1 VTRADRYA
9 RFLAIAAVAGV
20 AWLLTP
26 AIFDLDD
33 AYIALHS
40 AQVAVDGADP
50 VFDVS
55 ALTGATSPVYVALLA
70 ALIHTGIPGLL
81 ALRLATAAGAAAY
94 ALALWRLGGALT
106 LSVRHTIALIAL
118 TLGSGLALMQAT
130 NGLET
135 GWALA
140 LSTWLISEAIRRR
153 AFTTAAGA
161 ALLPFLRPDLGPAAV
176 VLFVYACREQP
187 LRGKATCAAIGLLVA
202 APLVLWL
209 HHDTG
214 EWVPQT
220 LQAKAFFYAE
230 MCRPFEEK
238 ALALYTASA
247 NYLLM
252 MAPLAICSLALWRE
266 PLGRSGLAAIALT
279 LAAFLIAFPGG
290 LFHNDSRY
298 LYAIATP
305 WLSLGAAVQF
315 SRRGLL
321 ARTPAIVA
329 LLGIALAARSFLQ
342 PDRAALAEE
351 LRRVSSWV
359 EQHVPREDV
368 VLIHDAGAISV
379 FARHRAVDVVGLKTI
394 ASIEAHRQWTVPSC
408 GRERAHAVAEIARR
422 SHASYAV
429 VASTWDDVFQL
440 RSGLEASGFTM
451 TPLRS
456 PEQEQRGYTVY
467 RLDADTQ

>member
-1 VTRADRYA
+1 M
-9 RFLAIAAVAGV
+9 AVAAV

-33 AYIALHS
+33 AYITLHS

-50 VFDVS
+50 IFDAH
-55 ALTGATSPVYVALLA
+55 ALTGATSPLYVALLA
-70 ALIHTGIPGLL
+70 ALIHLGIPGLL
-81 ALRLATAAGAAAY
+81 ALRVATAGGASAY
-94 ALALWRLGGALT
+94 VLALWRLGGALT

-140 LSTWLISEAIRRR
+140 LSTWLISEAIRGR
-153 AFTTAAGA
+153 AFITAAGA
-161 ALLPFLRPDLGPAAV
+161 ALLPFLRPDLGPAALA
-176 VLFVYACREQP
+176 LFVYAFREQP
-187 LRGKATCAAIGLLVA
+187 LRGKVIGAAIALLA
-202 APLVLWL
+202 AMPLLLWL
-209 HHDTG
+209 HQDTG
-214 EWVPQT
+214 EWLPQT
-220 LQAKAFFYAE
+220 LQAKAFFFAE
-230 MCRPFEEK
+230 MCRPFEDK
-238 ALALYTASA
+238 ALAVYTASA

-252 MAPLAICSLALWRE
+252 MAPLAICALALWRDS
-266 PLGRSGLAAIALT
+266 LGRLGLAAIALT
-279 LAAFLIAFPGG
+279 LGAFLMCFPGG

-305 WLSLGAAVQF
+305 WLSLGAAMQF
-315 SRRGLL
+315 SRGGLL

-329 LLGIALAARSFLQ
+329 LLGVALAARPFLQ
-342 PDRAALAEE
+342 PDRAARAEE

-359 EQHVPREDV
+359 EQRVPGEDV

-379 FARHRAVDVVGLKTI
+379 FARHRAVDMVGLKTI
-394 ASIEAHRQWTVPSC
+394 ASIEAHRRWTVPSC
-408 GRERAHAVAEIARR
+408 GRERTQAVADIARR

-429 VASTWDDVFQL
+429 VASTWDDIFQL

-451 TPLRS
+451 TPLRL
-456 PEQEQRGYTVY
+456 PAQEQRGYTVY
-467 RLDADTQ
+467 RLDAGTQ